1 MLMNTEDS
9 YESDFVLVQNRIT
22 IALVAYGVL
31 CAAFLGAKTNLPYAS
46 YRVIRVTTS
55 IQVRHE
61 SLDRTQHCV
70 ERIAVLKIILC
81 PHK

>member
-31 CAAFLGAKTNLPYAS
+31 YADCAAFLGAKTNLPYAS

-61 SLDRTQHCV
+61 SLDRTQHFV
-70 ERIAVLKIILC
+70 ERDRKSVV
-81 PHK
+81 